1 MQRRLIKELTES
13 IIIRAQDIVKFG
25 NDKYFVHALGSGS
38 IKLLKNIKDIHK
50 YIYSVS
56 IEENPSQDDVASF
69 QNQLVVAQQS
79 GEITISDVLMLD
91 NIDNLKMKQ
100 AYLNYAVSKNKESK
114 QKESLQMQE
123 MNGKIQQESAMK
135 AEQAKQQTIQMQIE
149 LQLQADLQRIMAE
162 KEKDVTI
169 EQIRLEGKRIDAT
182 GRVESAQAQAEG
194 RDIANKR
201 DNIVK
206 LELAETPKDKEIVEN
221 IVADNKT
228 STIEPQTAFGNEIK
242 LQKFNFL
249 PPEEGEEAEIENEM
263 PNQEMPMPNQDGM
276 PMPEEEN
283 EEEYANE
290 EKNMNEEEGMEEEEM
305 GEEEEEMG
313 EEENNMNNEGMV
325 NQLGMQGIPM

>member
-1 MQRRLIKELTES
+1 
-13 IIIRAQDIVKFG
+13 
-25 NDKYFVHALGSGS
+25 
-38 IKLLKNIKDIHK
+38 
-50 YIYSVS
+50 
-56 IEENPSQDDVASF
+56 
-69 QNQLVVAQQS
+69 
-79 GEITISDVLMLD
+79 
-91 NIDNLKMKQ
+91 
-100 AYLNYAVSKNKESK
+100 
-114 QKESLQMQE
+114 LQMQE
-123 MNGKIQQESAMK
+123 MNGKIQQESAMI

-249 PPEEGEEAEIENEM
+249 PPEEGEEAEMENEM
-263 PNQEMPMPNQDGM
+263 PNQEMPMPNQGGM
-276 PMPEEEN
+276 PMPEEEMN

-290 EKNMNEEEGMEEEEM
+290 EENMNEEEGMEEEEM